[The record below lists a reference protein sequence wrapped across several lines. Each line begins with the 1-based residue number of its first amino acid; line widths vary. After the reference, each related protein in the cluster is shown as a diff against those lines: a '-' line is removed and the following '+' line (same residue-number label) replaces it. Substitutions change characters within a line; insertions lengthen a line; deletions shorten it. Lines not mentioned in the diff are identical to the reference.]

1 MKNFSPQP
9 SHRKDAHFLEIS
21 SFLSALSLLYR
32 HRPHLLNFS
41 N

>member
-9 SHRKDAHFLEIS
+9 SHFLEIS

-32 HRPHLLNFS
+32 HCPHLLNFS